1 MPSTQDSGC
10 DSRRGLLVVCKSPL
24 WLPGDTVG
32 PDVAW
37 GAWVHTG
44 THSLAEREAV
54 GGRCSQLPSC

>member
-1 MPSTQDSGC
+1 M
-10 DSRRGLLVVCKSPL
+10 LVVCKSSL

-32 PDVAW
+32 PDAAW